1 MDIRS
6 FVKHS
11 EIDPTLNPQQR
22 NVVEL
27 VVHKR
32 ENVFMTGP
40 GGVGKSHT
48 IRKILDNGKQDR
60 YVCYAT
66 ALTGTAAY
74 ELNCK
79 ASTLH
84 RWGGIG
90 TGNANVQSLIKK
102 IKRNKPAFNRWLT
115 TDILVIDEISMM
127 DADLFEKIN
136 IIAQELRKSP
146 KFFGGITIVA
156 SGDFY
161 QLPPVSKIGRARFPF
176 ESSIWFKVFKH
187 NIELTH
193 NYRQSGD
200 SKYLNML
207 NQIRVGR
214 IRKSTIKE
222 LEKRLIKDTSKLD
235 ENDVKPTRLLPIK
248 KKVNEINSKYFDLL
262 DSDSYS
268 YNMEE
273 HIPEPGDCGGF
284 DRKSIR
290 EELNMLKKSN
300 MSRIPIS
307 FESRIGA
314 QVMCTVNYDPINGI
328 VNGSR
333 GVVVSNSIVGPTIKF
348 HNGEVVKFK
357 PYVVKSEII
366 PEINIKGI
374 PLIYAWAITIH
385 KCQGSTLDLCV
396 IDLGKDVFEAGQAYV
411 ALSRVRSLNGL
422 YITNLDTRAFRF
434 KKRVTQFYKR
444 IRSKTT

>member
-1 MDIRS
+1 
-6 FVKHS
+6 
-11 EIDPTLNPQQR
+11 
-22 NVVEL
+22 
-27 VVHKR
+27 
-32 ENVFMTGP
+32 
-40 GGVGKSHT
+40 
-48 IRKILDNGKQDR
+48 
-60 YVCYAT
+60 
-66 ALTGTAAY
+66 
-74 ELNCK
+74 
-79 ASTLH
+79 
-84 RWGGIG
+84 
-90 TGNANVQSLIKK
+90 
-102 IKRNKPAFNRWLT
+102 
-115 TDILVIDEISMM
+115 
-127 DADLFEKIN
+127 
-136 IIAQELRKSP
+136 
-146 KFFGGITIVA
+146 
-156 SGDFY
+156 
-161 QLPPVSKIGRARFPF
+161 
-176 ESSIWFKVFKH
+176 
-187 NIELTH
+187 
-193 NYRQSGD
+193 
-200 SKYLNML
+200 ML